1 MGNNIK
7 NVDKLEINN
16 FRLRTYHGLTICQN
30 DIKLDKDSIKK
41 AKQRMQNISKH
52 NKDGKDNDLI
62 ENCLLNHPLF
72 CSLEKQARSEVVHQM
87 SQYFVKSGVE
97 LFKQGEHP
105 AYFYII
111 SEGECEMRINGKLI
125 QTLKKG
131 SSFGEISLIY
141 NCNRECTIKSI
152 KDCYFW
158 TLEKKNFKK
167 IIEHILNINFEENK
181 KNIGDIPFF
190 SGFNTEI
197 RSKILNNLYKETY
210 LGNKIIFK
218 RNQVPYC
225 IYFIKEGKVDVK
237 YNDKIIY
244 TLNKGDYFGELS
256 LLAKSNRVFE
266 HVSKDKCIL
275 FSVPVSFMYE
285 MVGSKYPIEL
295 CLNIIKSAF
304 INVPRLSR
312 FNVKFFNDIFYL
324 FSLDYYE
331 KEEVILR
338 ENTKKNEFIIIPI
351 EGYLINSK
359 TGKIICKR
367 GELFLG
373 DSIYNDDNS
382 PIEYIVKCCPYS
394 LIAKTKTVY
403 ALSTLRCSFKESI
416 DKSSSMQ
423 QLKKVN
429 LFKSLNEN
437 KLEDI
442 FRKIKFEKI
451 SDGQNIITQGE
462 EGTRFYILKKGLIDV
477 FINDNHYKTVSQNVY
492 FGERSL
498 FFKEPRTMTCKAKGD
513 CELFY
518 LEKED
523 FDNVIEKNLK
533 EYLKDRLYLQDDSIQ
548 LSDLS
553 YYKNLGQGSYG
564 NVSLV
569 KSERN
574 KYFYAIKN
582 ISNKQILYSKIS
594 KNIELE
600 RQILLQ
606 IDHPFIVKLIKTFK
620 DDKYIYYLMDYIK
633 GKVLYKVIR
642 EIGLL
647 SKSLAQF
654 YIGSI
659 ILAVKYLH
667 EKYIIFRDIKPE
679 NIIIVENGF
688 IKIIDFSA
696 AKILKDKS
704 TTIIGTPPY
713 MAPEIILGDE
723 YSFEIDYW
731 SIGVC
736 LYEFVYGD
744 YPFGNDADEVI
755 EIYSAI
761 INE

>member
-1 MGNNIK
+1 MGNDIK

-16 FRLRTYHGLTICQN
+16 FRLRTYHDLTICKN
-30 DIKLDKDSIKK
+30 DIKVDKEAIRK
-41 AKQRMQNISKH
+41 AKQRMENKTKH
-52 NKDGKDNDLI
+52 NKDGKDDDLI
-62 ENCLLNHPLF
+62 ESCLLGHSLF
-72 CSLEKQARSEVVHQM
+72 FSLEKQARSEVVHQM
-87 SQYFVKSGVE
+87 SYNFVKAGVE

-111 SEGECEMRINGKLI
+111 SQGECDVRINGKLI
-125 QTLKKG
+125 QTLRRG
-131 SSFGEISLIY
+131 AAFGEISLIY
-141 NCNRECTIKSI
+141 NCNRECTVKTNT
-152 KDCYFW
+152 DCYFW

-167 IIEHILNINFEENK
+167 IIEHILNITFEENK
-181 KNIGDIPFF
+181 KGITSIPFF
-190 SGFNTEI
+190 AAFNTEI

-210 LGNKIIFK
+210 LGNKPIFK

-225 IYFIKEGKVDVK
+225 IYFIKEGQVDVK
-237 YNDKIIY
+237 YNDKLLY
-244 TLNKGDYFGELS
+244 TLGEGDYFGELS
-256 LLAKSNRVFE
+256 LLAKSNRVFD
-266 HVSKDKCIL
+266 HIPKDRCVL
-275 FSVPVSFMYE
+275 YSVPVSFMYE
-285 MVGSKYPIEL
+285 MVGAKYPIEL
-295 CLNIIKSAF
+295 CLSIIKSAF
-304 INVPRLSR
+304 VNVPRLSR

-331 KEEVILR
+331 KEEIILR

-351 EGYLINSK
+351 EGYLINSN

-373 DSIYNDDNS
+373 DSIYNDDHS
-382 PIEYIVKCCPYS
+382 PIECVVKCCPHS
-394 LIAKTKTVY
+394 LIAKTKTIY

-429 LFKSLNEN
+429 LFKSLTEN

-442 FRKIKFEKI
+442 FKKIKFEKI
-451 SDGQNIITQGE
+451 SDGQNLITQGE
-462 EGTRFYILKKGLIDV
+462 EGSRFYILKKGLIDV
-477 FINDNHYKTVSQNVY
+477 YVNDNYLRTMNQNEY
-492 FGERSL
+492 LGERSL
-498 FFKEPRTMTCKAKGD
+498 FFKEPRTATCKAKGD

-523 FDNVIEKNLK
+523 FDNVIESNLK
-533 EYLKDRLYLQDDSIQ
+533 EYLKERLYLQDNTVK

-553 YYKNLGQGSYG
+553 YYKSIGQGSYG
-564 NVSLV
+564 NVALV

-582 ISNKQILYSKIS
+582 ISNKQILYSKLS

-606 IDHPFIVKLIKTFK
+606 VDHPFIVKLVKTFK

-633 GKVLYKVIR
+633 GKELYDVIR

-647 SKSLAQF
+647 SKSQAQF

-667 EKYIIFRDIKPE
+667 ERYIIFRDIKPE
-679 NIIIVENGF
+679 NIMVLENGF
-688 IKIIDFSA
+688 IKIIDFGA
-696 AKILKDKS
+696 AKILKDKT
-704 TTIIGTPPY
+704 TTIIGTPQY